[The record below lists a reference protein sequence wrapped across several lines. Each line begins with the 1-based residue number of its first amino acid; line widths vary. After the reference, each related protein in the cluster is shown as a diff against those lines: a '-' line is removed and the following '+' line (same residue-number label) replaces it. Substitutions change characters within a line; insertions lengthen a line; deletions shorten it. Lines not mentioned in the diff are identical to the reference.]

1 MPLVAAF
8 IGYTTKLLAIE
19 MIFRPI
25 DFVGIKIGPI
35 PIGWQ
40 GVLPMMAPK
49 MASIIVDVL
58 VPKIIDPHELVDK
71 LDAKRLMKELR
82 EPLYG
87 VVEQMVDEVAHEMRP
102 GMWEAMPVQA
112 RRLAYNRVMGE
123 APKYLDRMLKD
134 AKNNLEQ
141 VLDMKDLVVTAMTRD
156 KALLNAVV
164 RKISKS
170 EFRFMADS
178 GIYFGGLIGLVQMF
192 AWAIFHEPIIMPLF
206 GFFCGFVTDW
216 LALNMIFRPYHPTR
230 YFGVWEFQGLFPQA
244 AQ

>member
-49 MASIIVDVL
+49 MASIMVDVL

-112 RRLAYNRVMGE
+112 RRLVYNRVMGE